1 MQRNAEEGH
10 RPCEDRPASREVG
23 GEGGGK
29 ENHDSITLPPPPGV
43 MSGSRKKAAVG
54 SNRFI
59 PSRNL
64 KFPKK
69 ETEKKSNIP
78 QKTDKI

>member
-29 ENHDSITLPPPPGV
+29 ENHDSITLPPPADQK
-43 MSGSRKKAAVG
+43 MG